1 MLLLLPVCAAKILSK
16 YLATAL
22 LPYYPQ
28 SSVIK
33 IYYSTAIDVNFPT
46 IFPHLP
52 ISTFSLQIQSCWY
65 RIRKEKIKSIFNPP

>member
-1 MLLLLPVCAAKILSK
+1 MLLLPVCAAKIILSK

-22 LPYYPQ
+22 LPYYP

-65 RIRKEKIKSIFNPP
+65 RIRKRKKKSIFNPP